1 MLNRRGARPRL
12 LVPVPH
18 GTFVLGPAPHP
29 SIRDDLRL
37 LRIQGSATAGLLWT
51 DTTAWLVYFDGK
63 LRGWRFGPDTSF
75 EPARPQRL
83 PDGLG
88 WLTEAVAAAEEQGFT
103 ALTTALEGAGFHAEA
118 AALRR
123 IDAGETDDAVPH
135 HEKKWWEPLL
145 GERHGM
151 AEPPGR
157 PFAAGNRV
165 AQAALGVVAG
175 FMLPVNVFLWQ
186 LPHVFQLLFLPV
198 LALTSAHL
206 VLAVHRVRRGDP
218 FPERDVLGMSAWA
231 RAAEG
236 E

>member
-1 MLNRRGARPRL
+1 M
-12 LVPVPH
+12 PH

-29 SIRDDLRL
+29 SVKDDLRL
-37 LRIQGSATAGLLWT
+37 LRVQGSVTTGLLWT
-51 DTTAWLVYFDGK
+51 DTTAWIVLFDGG

-75 EPARPQRL
+75 EPERPRRL

-88 WLTEAVAAAEEQGFT
+88 WLAEAVAAAEGQGLT

-118 AALRR
+118 AAVRR
-123 IDAGETDDAVPH
+123 IDAGEVDDAVPH
-135 HEKKWWEPLL
+135 HEKKWWESVL
-145 GERHGM
+145 GERLGM

-157 PFAAGNRV
+157 PVTAVNRI
-165 AQAALGVVAG
+165 AQAVLAVVCVVLAV
-175 FMLPVNVFLWQ
+175 PVNVVLWQ
-186 LPHVFQLLFLPV
+186 LPPALHL
-198 LALTSAHL
+198 LALPLAVPAVAHL
-206 VLAVHRVRRGDP
+206 VVEVHRVRRSEP